1 VHGVETVLFLVV
13 LGTVV
18 AAFAGRLRVPAP
30 SLLVIAGLVVALL
43 PRFPAVHVPPE
54 VVSLVVLPPLL
65 YAASEELPWRDLRAV
80 WRPVAVLAVGLVL
93 ASAAAVA
100 AVTWAVAAV
109 PASMAFVLGV
119 GWASTDPVAVSAL
132 GRRLALPAKV
142 QALVQAESLFNDAT
156 SLVLFQIA
164 VSFAVAGTA
173 GPAGGVVLHAAGQF
187 AVLAA
192 GGAAVG
198 GVIAAGVIPVR
209 RRVTDPVLETVLAL
223 ITPYAA
229 FVAGEALHVSPV
241 MAVIVAGLVIGG
253 RRERITTAQTRLQLH
268 SVYGTVIFLLESVV
282 FSLIGLQLPTL
293 IRDLSRAQAWP
304 AEALAVAGTLI
315 VTRIV
320 WVFPLSAVSQRRG
333 GARRPA
339 WPVPA
344 VVSWAGARGVVP
356 LAAALSIPL
365 TAADGAPLP
374 RRDLI
379 LVLATAVI
387 VVSLIVQGLTL
398 EPLVRRAGIARTADA
413 RHEQTMARLRL
424 AEAALARLD
433 ELAAG
438 DCAADDVIDRA
449 RASLQARIGRTRT
462 RIDGTEAAE
471 PDGLTDRELRRDLN
485 AAEHA
490 ELARLYDDGTHQPGR
505 PPAASAQPGPGGHPA
520 QRATPTSPCRA
531 SAPPSTR
538 WFLRQLACRDR
549 GGPAPG
555 SRTGARTPMPGGHAR
570 ARRPG
575 RAAGWRQRDTGHGPG
590 SSGPPWKRPAAPA
603 RPGGQR
609 PQPAHRQ
616 GGWPG

>member
-1 VHGVETVLFLVV
+1 MHGVETILFLVV

-43 PRFPAVHVPPE
+43 PSFPAVHVPPE

-80 WRPVAVLAVGLVL
+80 WRPVTVLAVGLVL

-100 AVTWAVAAV
+100 AVTWAVVAV
-109 PASMAFVLGV
+109 PASMAFVLGAV
-119 GWASTDPVAVSAL
+119 LASTDPVAVSAL
-132 GRRLALPAKV
+132 GRRLSLPPKV

-173 GPAGGVVLHAAGQF
+173 GTAGSALLHAAGQF

-229 FVAGEALHVSPV
+229 FVLGGVLHVSPV
-241 MAVIVAGLVIGG
+241 MAVIVAGLVIGA
-253 RRERITTAQTRLQLH
+253 RRDRITTAQTRLQLH

-293 IRDLSRAQAWP
+293 IRDLSGAGAWP

-315 VTRIV
+315 VIRIV
-320 WVFPLSAVSQRRG
+320 WVFPLSAVIQRRG
-333 GARRPA
+333 GTRRPS

-365 TAADGAPLP
+365 TSASGAPLP

-387 VVSLIVQGLTL
+387 VLSLIVQGLTL
-398 EPLVRRAGIARTADA
+398 EPLVRRAGIARPDA
-413 RHEQTMARLRL
+413 GRHEQTLARLRL

-449 RASLQARIGRTRT
+449 RASLQARIGRTRA

-485 AAEHA
+485 AAENA
-490 ELARLYDDGTHQPGR
+490 ELARLYDDGTIS
-505 PPAASAQPGPGGHPA
+505 PA
-520 QRATPTSPCRA
+520 
-531 SAPPSTR
+531 TR
-538 WFLRQLACRDR
+538 QQLQHGLDLEA
-549 GGPAPG
+549 
-555 SRTGARTPMPGGHAR
+555 ARLSEPR
-570 ARRPG
+570 
-575 RAAGWRQRDTGHGPG
+575 
-590 SSGPPWKRPAAPA
+590 
-603 RPGGQR
+603 
-609 PQPAHRQ
+609 
-616 GGWPG
+616 

>member
-1 VHGVETVLFLVV
+1 MEVSSVRGVETILFLVV

-30 SLLVIAGLVVALL
+30 SLLVIAGVIVGLL
-43 PRFPAVHVPPE
+43 PGFPPVHVPPDA
-54 VVSLVVLPPLL
+54 VSLVVLPPLL

-100 AVTWAVAAV
+100 AVAWAVAAV
-109 PASMAFVLGV
+109 PVSLAFVLGAV
-119 GWASTDPVAVSAL
+119 LASTDPVAVSAL
-132 GRRLALPAKV
+132 GRRLSLPPKV

-173 GPAGGVVLHAAGQF
+173 STSVAGGVLHGAGQF

-209 RRVTDPVLETVLAL
+209 RRITDPVLETVLAL

-229 FVAGEALHVSPV
+229 YVAGEVLHVSPV
-241 MAVIVAGLVIGG
+241 MAVIVAGLAIGA

-268 SVYGTVIFLLESVV
+268 SVYQTVIFLLESVV

-293 IRDLSRAQAWP
+293 IRDLSRTQAWP
-304 AEALAVAGTLI
+304 AEALALTGTLI
-315 VTRIV
+315 VIRIV
-320 WVFPLSAVSQRRG
+320 WVFPLSAIIQRRS
-333 GARRPA
+333 GARRPS

-344 VVSWAGARGVVP
+344 VVSWAGTRGVVP

-365 TAADGAPLP
+365 TTASGAPLP
-374 RRDLI
+374 QRDLI
-379 LVLATAVI
+379 LVLATTVI
-387 VVSLIVQGLTL
+387 VVSLVVQGLTL
-398 EPLVRRAGIARTADA
+398 EPLVRLAGIARPDA
-413 RHEQTMARLRL
+413 TRHEETVARLRL

-449 RASLQARIGRTRT
+449 RTSLQARIGHTRA
-462 RIDGTEAAE
+462 RIDGTRAPE

-485 AAEHA
+485 AAENA
-490 ELARLYDDGTHQPGR
+490 ELARLYDNGTISQATR
-505 PPAASAQPGPGGHPA
+505 QQL
-520 QRATPTSPCRA
+520 QRGLDLET
-531 SAPPSTR
+531 TR
-538 WFLRQLACRDR
+538 L
-549 GGPAPG
+549 
-555 SRTGARTPMPGGHAR
+555 
-570 ARRPG
+570 
-575 RAAGWRQRDTGHGPG
+575 
-590 SSGPPWKRPAAPA
+590 SGE
-603 RPGGQR
+603 Q
-609 PQPAHRQ
+609 H
-616 GGWPG
+616 